1 MPEMV
6 SARFNDF
13 FRNIYTHIMTTTKKI
28 SPGIPYN
35 RPIQITVSISVRTE
49 PIARSP
55 FRNLARL
62 ACFRATVTGF
72 GGIAAS
78 MAEGEAV
85 IDAVVLVNF
94 APAASV
100 GRGSMVLEFGNVDHH
115 LICNS
120 TGSDARRLAP

>member
-1 MPEMV
+1 
-6 SARFNDF
+6 
-13 FRNIYTHIMTTTKKI
+13 MTTTKKI
-28 SPGIPYN
+28 IPGIPYN
-35 RPIQITVSISVRTE
+35 RQIQITVTTSVRTE

-72 GGIAAS
+72 GGRAAS
-78 MAEGEAV
+78 MVVGEAV
-85 IDAVVLVNF
+85 IDAVVLVN

-120 TGSDARRLAP
+120 SGSDMQRCARRLAP